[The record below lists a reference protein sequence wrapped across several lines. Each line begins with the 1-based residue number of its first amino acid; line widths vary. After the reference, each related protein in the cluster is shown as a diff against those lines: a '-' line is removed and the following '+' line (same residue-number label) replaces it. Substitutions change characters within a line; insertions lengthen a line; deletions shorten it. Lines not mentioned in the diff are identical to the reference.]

1 VTIPDFEGVLS
12 AAQEGSA
19 WAWEILVGELGPRLV
34 GFFRVRGVP
43 DPEGLA
49 GDVFTDI
56 ATNISSFEG
65 GDSGFTSWVFVI
77 AYRRMTDEW
86 RRRSRRP
93 TEIPSGLDSEPT
105 GIAPS
110 AEDVAMETFAGIE
123 AAKMLEVLTDAQRD
137 VINLRVVA
145 GLTLEETAQVVGKPV
160 GAVKA
165 LQRRGVAALRR
176 EISRQ
181 GVSP

>member
-1 VTIPDFEGVLS
+1 MTIQDFDVVLA

-19 WAWEILVGELGPRLV
+19 WAWENLVSELGPRLV
-34 GFFRVRGVP
+34 GFFRVRGVT

-49 GDVFTDI
+49 GDVFADI
-56 ATNISSFEG
+56 AASISNFEG
-65 GDSGFTSWVFVI
+65 SESGFISWVFVI

-86 RRRSRRP
+86 RRRNRRP
-93 TEIPSGLDSEPT
+93 DEIPSGLDSDPAGT
-105 GIAPS
+105 APS

-123 AAKMLEVLTDAQRD
+123 AAKMLEVLTEAQRD

-176 EISRQ
+176 EISRR